1 MKLIKLEL
9 HNFCQH
15 ESREVD
21 FSLGLSGILGHNGA
35 GKSNLIQGL
44 IYAIT
49 GTTTNNLESYIR
61 RGSDGDSW
69 VRLTF
74 RSDLTDM
81 TYVLKRGIKP
91 RKAELSCVKVGDH
104 AVEYQGKTIRK
115 SKEIDAYLT
124 DVLHID
130 FNIVKNVLTVSQ
142 EDFVSFFRTTPS
154 ARAEILTRLFGF
166 TELKTARESLRQLL
180 IDTKVENEYAP
191 KLKAYRELLA
201 TEERSLEPY
210 AQLPDKDA
218 VTKKYQAF
226 EEQFKQM
233 NELLNVYKTIEFF
246 NQQRSTAES
255 NLKAFRERHRLLVEQ
270 QKPYQV
276 DAQQED
282 LYQRDKI
289 LSKAHESAD
298 LIGSFS
304 GWIPGNM
311 QRYYEA
317 YQDLCTVPEV
327 PDEEYKKTSDQKA
340 VLRQKVEELMQF
352 EATGCCPTCGQP
364 FPNLAEKLAK
374 AREEYHEVKVRYKEM
389 KLNRQA
395 REEKG
400 NTMNIAERDYMHVQS
415 EVKDM
420 IERFIEQYDKPEYP
434 WFSTFLTCIKAMPD
448 YAYRPEIN
456 QGLLQ
461 WVEQVIEEAKKLETL
476 YQENAS
482 ALSEYEEK
490 RKQFQAYKAEID
502 SCILNINL
510 AERTIQELNQRYPL
524 LPFDAPTKAEALK
537 WLEQAGETR
546 TQYQQLLSEIQR
558 AADIKT
564 RINSIKSQIES
575 IELLAKQDEDR
586 ATLRES
592 VTEACQVLSPDA
604 FPKYLM
610 IGLLEMLTSNI
621 NYYLSAF
628 NAPYTVKI
636 DSSSTEL
643 YCEFNNGETFV
654 ASELSGGQK
663 MILAISWRLALHNT
677 FATEESCGFLTLDE
691 PTNHLDADNIQN
703 LTNVLA
709 QVKQAAKGSNLQILV
724 ITHEA
729 ALEPLFDS
737 VIRL

>member
-49 GTTTNNLESYIR
+49 GTTANNLDSYIR
-61 RGSDGDSW
+61 RGSDGNSW

-91 RKAELSCVKVGDH
+91 RKAELYRINGDTTN
-104 AVEYQGKTIRK
+104 TISRK

-130 FNIVKNVLTVSQ
+130 FNIIKNVLTVSQ
-142 EDFVSFFRTTPS
+142 EDFVSFFRSTPS

-191 KLKAYRELLA
+191 KLKAYKELLA
-201 TEERSLEPY
+201 TEERSLAPY
-210 AQLPDKDA
+210 AELPDKATVDQQY
-218 VTKKYQAF
+218 KEF
-226 EEQFKQM
+226 EDTFKRV
-233 NELLNVYKTIEFF
+233 NDLVNVYKTIEFF
-246 NQQRSTAES
+246 NQQRSTAEK
-255 NLKAFRERHRLLVEQ
+255 NLEAFRARCKSLIEQ
-270 QKPYQV
+270 QKPYKV
-276 DAQQED
+276 DKEQENLYQQE
-282 LYQRDKI
+282 KI
-289 LSKAHESAD
+289 LSKASDYA
-298 LIGSFS
+298 LSIGGTVEFL
-304 GWIPGNM
+304 PANM
-311 QRYYEA
+311 KRYCDT
-317 YQDLCTVPEV
+317 YQARCTVPEV
-327 PDEEYKKTSDQKA
+327 SDEDYKKTSDQKA
-340 VLRQKVEELMQF
+340 ILKQKVEELMQF

-374 AREEYHEVKVRYKEM
+374 AREDYNEVKAKYKAM
-389 KLNRQA
+389 KLNRQ
-395 REEKG
+395 EMQEKVDAMMTAQQG
-400 NTMNIAERDYMHVQS
+400 YTHAQS
-415 EVKDM
+415 NVKQL
-420 IERFIEQYDKPEYP
+420 IENFVEKYDRPDYP
-434 WFSTFLTCIKAMPD
+434 WFQDFLTCIKAMPKYTLD
-448 YAYRPEIN
+448 PVMDQAF
-456 QGLLQ
+456 LQ
-461 WVEQVIEEAKKLETL
+461 WVGQTIEEANKIETL
-476 YQENAS
+476 YHNNVM
-482 ALSEYEEK
+482 ALTNYEEK
-490 RKQFQAYKAEID
+490 RKQFQKYQVEID
-502 SCILNINL
+502 SCILNINIT
-510 AERTIQELNQRYPL
+510 EKTIQELNERYPL
-524 LPFDAPTKAEALK
+524 IPLGVPTKEEALK
-537 WLEQAGETR
+537 WIEESSSTR
-546 TQYQQLLSEIQR
+546 AHYQRLLSDIQR
-558 AADIKT
+558 ATDIRN
-564 RINSIKSQIES
+564 RIAGIKAQIAN
-575 IELLAKQDEDR
+575 IEELAKQDESR
-586 ATLRES
+586 ATLREN

-610 IGLLEMLTSNI
+610 IGLLEMLTTNI

-636 DSSSTEL
+636 DNSSTEL

-663 MILAISWRLALHNT
+663 MILAISWLLALHNT

-691 PTNHLDADNIQN
+691 PTNHLDAENIQN
-703 LTNVLA
+703 LTNVMA

>member
-1 MKLIKLEL
+1 MKLVKLEL

-91 RKAELSCVKVGDH
+91 RKAELSCTSG
-104 AVEYQGKTIRK
+104 AYTGKTIRK
-115 SKEIDAYLT
+115 SKEIDAFLT

-130 FNIVKNVLTVSQ
+130 FNIIKNVLTVSQ
-142 EDFVSFFRTTPS
+142 EDFVSFFRSTPS

-191 KLKAYRELLA
+191 KLKAYKELLA

-210 AQLPDKDA
+210 AQLPDKDT
-218 VTKKYQAF
+218 VTKQYNDF
-226 EEQFKQM
+226 ETQFK
-233 NELLNVYKTIEFF
+233 NVNDLVNVYKTIEFF
-246 NQQRSTAES
+246 NQQRSTAEK
-255 NLKAFRERHRLLVEQ
+255 NLKEYRAKYKTLVEQ
-270 QKPYQV
+270 QKPYTV
-276 DAQQED
+276 TEQQED

-289 LSKAHESAD
+289 LSKANESAH

-311 QRYYEA
+311 QRYYESD
-317 YQDLCTVPEV
+317 QDLCTVPEV
-327 PDEEYKKTSDQKA
+327 PDDEFKKTSDQKA
-340 VLRQKVEELMQF
+340 VLKQKVEELMQF

-374 AREEYHEVKVRYKEM
+374 AREDYREVKAKYKAM

-400 NTMNIAERDYMHVQS
+400 NTMNIAERDYMHVQK

-434 WFSTFLTCIKAMPD
+434 WFSDFLACIKAMPE
-448 YAYRPEIN
+448 YVYMPEIN
-456 QGLLQ
+456 QELLQ
-461 WVEQVIEEAKKLETL
+461 WVEKAIEEANKIETL
-476 YQENAS
+476 YQQNAS
-482 ALSEYEEK
+482 ALSEYEDK
-490 RKQFQAYKAEID
+490 RKMFQAYQSSID
-502 SCILNINL
+502 SCKLNITL
-510 AERTIQELNQRYPL
+510 AENNIEEINKRYPL
-524 LPFDAPTKAEALK
+524 IPFDAPTKEEALK
-537 WLEQAGETR
+537 WLEEAGATR
-546 TQYQQLLSEIQR
+546 AKYQQLLSDIKH
-558 AADIKT
+558 AADIRNRIAGIKT
-564 RINSIKSQIES
+564 QIES
-575 IELLAKQDEDR
+575 IKALAKQDEAR
-586 ATLRES
+586 ATLREN

-636 DSSSTEL
+636 DNSSTEL

-703 LTNVLA
+703 LTSVMA
-709 QVKQAAKGSNLQILV
+709 QVKQAARDKNLQVLV
-724 ITHEA
+724 ITHEK
-729 ALEPLFDS
+729 ALEPLFDA